1 MWHNVVD
8 AKTSCLMFLSPTTA
22 HSHLHI
28 FPLVPPGSVHRLYP
42 FMHPHHWRFIKML
55 ALDGT
60 CTCYHWWILM
70 ILMAQHAETDSNFNL
85 SPKHLSNGI
94 FIPNS
99 IQDRRKIGKEQED
112 AGFAASLLTFP
123 CPHLC
128 WRNLVATVTVY
139 QQPDAIIIQQQGLPE
154 EIQQQKTKYGIT
166 VTRVRSVKTS

>member
-1 MWHNVVD
+1 
-8 AKTSCLMFLSPTTA
+8 
-22 HSHLHI
+22 
-28 FPLVPPGSVHRLYP
+28 
-42 FMHPHHWRFIKML
+42 
-55 ALDGT
+55 
-60 CTCYHWWILM
+60 
-70 ILMAQHAETDSNFNL
+70 MAQHAKTDSNFNL
-85 SPKHLSNGI
+85 SPQHQSNGI

-112 AGFAASLLTFP
+112 TGFAASLLTFP

-154 EIQQQKTKYGIT
+154 ENQQQKTKYGIT